1 MRYLQD
7 VSLGTKFEGRDF
19 VAENIE
25 RFLKNLNNLDLRVTL
40 RASWKLQDFFDKMK
54 GAAVMSLDLEQSTEL
69 SKIMD
74 DIRMTLDAEIEGIY
88 AFITTPKRLDSDKI
102 LENMASLFSPG
113 TFEKFPD
120 IARYDFDEAGKCI
133 AFERPTAASFHIL
146 RATEAN
152 IRHYYK
158 QMIKQNRIKSEMW
171 GGDCSGFT

>member
-1 MRYLQD
+1 
-7 VSLGTKFEGRDF
+7 
-19 VAENIE
+19 
-25 RFLKNLNNLDLRVTL
+25 
-40 RASWKLQDFFDKMK
+40 
-54 GAAVMSLDLEQSTEL
+54 MSLDLEQSTEL